1 MGLFEMI
8 NNIFDAEK
16 MGSVFGVVMMGVIL
30 ALAIASLVF
39 FIERFIF
46 LFMKSNLDKD
56 RFLSHVK
63 RAVLS
68 GDLNSAV
75 NYCNDRSAP
84 LNNVVKAG
92 LTAVMNK
99 GTDDDV
105 QTSMDVA
112 ALREIPK
119 VERRTPFLALF
130 ANVATLMGLLTTI
143 VGLIGGFDAMRAVDV
158 TDKAAALAGSIAVA
172 MNGTAFGLIVAIPS
186 LLGFAFLNAKTQRI
200 LDDLH
205 EGSVSLLNMIIQ
217 NRDKFNK

>member
-8 NNIFDAEK
+8 NNIFDPDK

-39 FIERFIF
+39 FIERYVF
-46 LFMKSNLDKD
+46 LFVKSNLDKD

-112 ALREIPK
+112 ALREIPR

-130 ANVATLMGLLTTI
+130 ANIATLMGLLTTI
-143 VGLIGGFDAMRAVDV
+143 VGLIGGFEAMREVEV

-186 LLGFAFLNAKTQRI
+186 LLAFAFLNAKAQRI